1 MGTYGTFRD
10 MKARSSCSPQ
20 NAEVLQKA
28 VSRSWW
34 GQAACVSMDTEM
46 FFPSPHKTGADAAA
60 KQTCAACPV
69 RRQCLEHALSVGEY
83 YGIWGGLAAHERQRL
98 PRWGPQGGVTRESR
112 SQAG

>member
-1 MGTYGTFRD
+1 
-10 MKARSSCSPQ
+10 
-20 NAEVLQKA
+20 
-28 VSRSWW
+28 
-34 GQAACVSMDTEM
+34 MDTEM

-69 RRQCLEHALSVGEY
+69 SRQCLEHALSVGEY